1 MNCHELITAA
11 RYDIPVITVV
21 FKNRS
26 LGMVRQ
32 WQELFF
38 DERYSHV
45 HLDKTDTDYVKLAEA
60 CGVKGYRV
68 TEKSVLPKVID
79 EAIKIQAPVLIDV
92 TIDPKEN
99 VMPMVPAGK
108 GISEMIGIN

>member
-11 RYDIPVITVV
+11 RYNIPVITVV
-21 FKNRS
+21 FNNRS

-38 DERYSHV
+38 DKRYSHV
-45 HLDKTDTDYVKLAEA
+45 LLEEEVTDYVKLAES
-60 CGVKGYRV
+60 CGVKGFRV
-68 TEKSVLPKVID
+68 TNKADLPMVIK
-79 EAIKIQAPVLIDV
+79 EAIKIDKPVLIDV
-92 TIDPKEN
+92 KIDPNEN

-108 GISEMIGIN
+108 AINDMLGI